1 MKAEPAAT
9 SNAAATSAAATA
21 VRTDYEPQGCEPEAH
36 NLPRAHN
43 LRQGS
48 PQAEVWA
55 GGAVPDG
62 VRTFRSG
69 YEETWQT
76 APFAM
81 SPEPHLPNRQ
91 NPEPRVQEFEG
102 WCGEAGAHEWSG
114 PAGGLAR
121 GEPRLGYGPQGYEP
135 EAHHVYEPDA
145 HNLPQGSTQAAGA
158 QRAAGL
164 ASNGGSDEKGGGLVF
179 NTPGRV
185 LDTHGRVLDTP
196 RGEEECV
203 ICFEGGATH
212 AVSPSTPNPE
222 AQTLCPKP

>member
-21 VRTDYEPQGCEPEAH
+21 VRTGHEPQGCEPEVH

-48 PQAEVWA
+48 PQAAVWA

-76 APFAM
+76 ATFAL
-81 SPEPHLPNRQ
+81 STEPHLLNPRT
-91 NPEPRVQEFEG
+91 PEPRVQEFEG

-121 GEPRLGYGPQGYEP
+121 GEPRLGYGPQGDEPQAHQGYEP
-135 EAHHVYEPDA
+135 ETQ
-145 HNLPQGSTQAAGA
+145 NLLQGSPQAAGV

-164 ASNGGSDEKGGGLVF
+164 TSNRGSDEECGGGVRSRVSD
-179 NTPGRV
+179 TPGRV
-185 LDTHGRVLDTP
+185 LGTHGRVLDTP

-212 AVSPSTPNPE
+212 AVHPHP
-222 AQTLCPKP
+222 